1 MGKRLLAGV
10 LALCLLLGGCSTDRG
25 SSGSLEND
33 PPKQEEV
40 SREEPKFVK
49 VKYAYFD
56 DREDPQRYYVGF
68 YALDSAGELFLY
80 DRNQDT
86 LKSIATG
93 IQDFTSGKNSCYYA
107 VGLTETGDY
116 WTNYPNDTWP
126 PFDREIDQVFPGVVL
141 YTDGSLAVCSGEWR
155 LYKPE
160 EWNPQNIAIQEIRFV
175 IGWGAALDQDGTLW
189 YLSWNFGREPIFS
202 WIQVA
207 EEVQQFDFSLGDKLW
222 YTNDVSYRKADDTL
236 AFTPYVSGNPYGPA
250 EALDLPPGTL
260 WFQYQSRNLLT
271 QNPDRTY
278 RYMPPENCEVWNEE
292 LQEYQYDPSLE
303 GLAFEIPIKGVQADL
318 AWSFVVIL
326 DEEGKVHFIEM
337 ENRKGIVDEVVISH
351 P

>member
-10 LALCLLLGGCSTDRG
+10 LAMCLLLGGCSTDRG

-33 PPKQEEV
+33 PPKQEKV

-141 YTDGSLAVCSGEWR
+141 YTDGSLAVCSDEWR

-175 IGWGAALDQDGTLW
+175 SGRGAALDQDGTLW
-189 YLSWNFGREPIFS
+189 YRSWNFGGSRSFPGSRSPKRFSSLIFRRETSCGIPTMSAIGRRM
-202 WIQVA
+202 IP
-207 EEVQQFDFSLGDKLW
+207 L
-222 YTNDVSYRKADDTL
+222 
-236 AFTPYVSGNPYGPA
+236 
-250 EALDLPPGTL
+250 
-260 WFQYQSRNLLT
+260 
-271 QNPDRTY
+271 
-278 RYMPPENCEVWNEE
+278 
-292 LQEYQYDPSLE
+292 PSL
-303 GLAFEIPIKGVQADL
+303 LMF
-318 AWSFVVIL
+318 
-326 DEEGKVHFIEM
+326 
-337 ENRKGIVDEVVISH
+337 RGIHMARLRHWICRREHSGSSIRAGTC
-351 P
+351 